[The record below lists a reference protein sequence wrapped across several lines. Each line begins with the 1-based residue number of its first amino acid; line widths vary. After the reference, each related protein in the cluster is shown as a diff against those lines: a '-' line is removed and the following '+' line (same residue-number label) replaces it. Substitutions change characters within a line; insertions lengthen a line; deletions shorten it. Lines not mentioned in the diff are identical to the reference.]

1 MMLRTGKT
9 RFPSTDFKTSNYIIA
24 YLDMLG
30 VSNRICQDKDN
41 EFLNLLNMFMEDAIE
56 EAGGGI
62 ISHKEKMFIKI
73 FSDNILLAIELEE
86 NDEQRN
92 NKIAALFNTV
102 ANIYNEILRYGYLMR
117 GAIVEGEFFH
127 NDIIIYGKGLVEAVH
142 LEEKIA
148 DVPRILVRV
157 KINEQ
162 NSYYYLMQDED
173 NEAFLNIFSLCNV
186 FDDVTFKFNLLK
198 MLKKHKKDEKIK
210 IKIMWMIKYFN
221 SWFTKYEYRL
231 LNQQKI
237 TDEEIADA
245 LK

>member
-1 MMLRTGKT
+1 MLRTGKT
-9 RFPSTDFKTSNYIIA
+9 RFPSTDFKTSNYCIA
-24 YLDMLG
+24 YLDILG
-30 VSNRICQDKDN
+30 AKNLIRNDN
-41 EFLNLLNMFMEDAIE
+41 DFKFLNHLNMFMEDAISE
-56 EAGGGI
+56 TKGMSKFED
-62 ISHKEKMFIKI
+62 EVFIKI
-73 FSDNILLAIELEE
+73 FSDNILLAIEIKD
-86 NDEQRN
+86 NDKEKSY
-92 NKIAALFNTV
+92 KIELIFNLV
-102 ANIYNEILRYGYLMR
+102 ANIYNEIFRYGYLMR
-117 GAIVEGEFFH
+117 GAILEDEFYH
-127 NDIIIYGKGLVEAVH
+127 NDTIVYGKELVEAVH

-148 DVPRILVRV
+148 DVPRILVRA

-198 MLKKHKKDEKIK
+198 MLKKHKNDEKIK
-210 IKIMWMIKYFN
+210 TKIMWMIKYFN
-221 SWFTKYEYRL
+221 SWFTKYECRL

>member
-9 RFPSTDFKTSNYIIA
+9 RFPSTDFKTSNYCIA
-24 YLDMLG
+24 YLDILG
-30 VSNRICQDKDN
+30 AKNLIRNDN
-41 EFLNLLNMFMEDAIE
+41 DFKFLNHLNMFMEDAISE
-56 EAGGGI
+56 TKGMSKFED
-62 ISHKEKMFIKI
+62 EVFIKI
-73 FSDNILLAIELEE
+73 FSDNILLAIEIKD
-86 NDEQRN
+86 NDKEKSY
-92 NKIAALFNTV
+92 KIELIFNLV
-102 ANIYNEILRYGYLMR
+102 ANIYNEIFRYGYLMR
-117 GAIVEGEFFH
+117 GAILEDEFYH
-127 NDIIIYGKGLVEAVH
+127 NDTIVYGKELVEAVH

-148 DVPRILVRV
+148 DVPRILVRA

-198 MLKKHKKDEKIK
+198 MLKKHKNDEKIK
-210 IKIMWMIKYFN
+210 TKIMWMIKYFN
-221 SWFTKYEYRL
+221 SWFTKYECRL